1 MAKKYSLRFLL
12 RDGDDLV
19 FGVREAE
26 LDRLQTVLH
35 NSEFG
40 AEAYFF
46 WFNSID
52 GRSVIINLPDVQAV
66 RFLWDIAELPPDSI
80 RNNEMIE
87 VKLRGRQKPLQEDTE
102 NPEQIYDLFT
112 NLQQGPDVVAYPSFD
127 DVDGEPIQ
135 LNAREVVWI
144 IAPTHLLDEGERL
157 IVKEDGLEDD
167 A

>member
-26 LDRLQTVLH
+26 FNRLQTVLH
-35 NSEFG
+35 NSDF
-40 AEAYFF
+40 AMRVYFF

-52 GRSVIINLPDVQAV
+52 GRSVIINLSDVQAV
-66 RFLWDIAELPPDSI
+66 RFLWDIAELPPDLI
-80 RNNEMIE
+80 RNDGVIE
-87 VKLRGRQKPLQEDTE
+87 IKLRGRQKPLHEDTE

-112 NLQQGPDVVAYPSFD
+112 NLQHGPDVEAYPSFD